1 MRSFLRRLALASAF
15 ALAPLTV
22 QAAVSNT
29 APIPPAATAAAS
41 PARPAAPIRVGRI
54 SLVSGKADFH
64 AAGAAGWIAAVPN
77 LPIAAGEALRTDP
90 DARAV
95 IAIGP
100 QTLDLAPGSE
110 MDIAGLDRDHIAL
123 TLPHGRLR
131 LHLRRLGTGES
142 AAVAISRGSVSLL
155 APGEYDIDS
164 GDQTR
169 PARVAVFSGRAKVS
183 GGADTTI
190 AAGETATLSGDPGR
204 SLSSGGPKARPVGRE
219 VAATVARSAAA
230 DDFDAWARAQDY
242 QQAKL
247 AAPYFISPEM
257 TGYAALDGHG
267 KWESSAEYGPVWY
280 PPGLPA
286 NWAPYRYGH
295 WQRIAPWGWA
305 WIDDQPWGF
314 APSHYGRWAV
324 IDKRWAWVPGEFV
337 AHPAYAPAA
346 VAFLGTP
353 GVGLS
358 VADSSVPAIGWFP
371 LAPGEVYWPSYA
383 RNLDTVRALN
393 QGDVADPAAIALNP
407 DGTPPVTVVTDHFAN
422 RQMASVVPRPDFVA
436 GHPVAPAL
444 LQLPPERLANAP
456 VIMGSPRLGPAALP
470 RPAVAVARAAPAEA
484 AKRKS
489 ETVAARRKE
498 KKPSHAAA
506 RRIVRARPAFRH
518 ERRVRVAHLR
528 APAYAGRTL
537 RERHFVAYHPE
548 RVLRR
553 IHRR

>member
-1 MRSFLRRLALASAF
+1 M
-15 ALAPLTV
+15 
-22 QAAVSNT
+22 
-29 APIPPAATAAAS
+29 
-41 PARPAAPIRVGRI
+41 GRI
-54 SLVSGKADFH
+54 SLVSGKVEFR

-110 MDIAGLDRDHIAL
+110 MDVAGLDRDHIAL

-131 LHLRRLGTGES
+131 LHLRQFGAGES
-142 AAVAISRGSVSLL
+142 VALAVSRGSVSLL
-155 APGEYDIDS
+155 VPGEYDIDS

-183 GGADTTI
+183 GDNTTI
-190 AAGETATLSGDPGR
+190 AAGETATLSGIKP
-204 SLSSGGPKARPVGRE
+204 
-219 VAATVARSAAA
+219 VAATVARMAAV

-257 TGYAALDGHG
+257 TGYAALDSHG

-280 PPGLPA
+280 PLGLPA

-314 APSHYGRWAV
+314 APSHYGRWAM

-444 LQLPPERLANAP
+444 LQLPPERLANVP

-470 RPAVAVARAAPAEA
+470 RPAVAVARAAPAKP
-484 AKRKS
+484 AKRKA
-489 ETVAARRKE
+489 ETVAARRE
-498 KKPSHAAA
+498 AEKPSHAAA

-548 RVLRR
+548 RAVRR